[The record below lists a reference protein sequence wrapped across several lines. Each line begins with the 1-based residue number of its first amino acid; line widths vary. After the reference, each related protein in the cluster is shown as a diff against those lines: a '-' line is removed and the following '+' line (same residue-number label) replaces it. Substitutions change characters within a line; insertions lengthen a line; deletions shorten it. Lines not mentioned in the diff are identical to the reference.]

1 MYVSTLSLE
10 ERVQIAA
17 DKGCKI
23 ATEDWTGTEQ
33 GTIELS
39 EFLDSLDVP
48 RRQEN
53 DD

>member
-1 MYVSTLSLE
+1 MTTLTLE
-10 ERVQIAA
+10 ERVKIAA
-17 DKGCKI
+17 DKGCNI

-48 RRQEN
+48 RRKDTDE
-53 DD
+53 